1 VDAFV
6 DAVGDG
12 FDFREFGHVRSQY
25 RGFG

>member
-25 RGFG
+25 RDSG